1 VAAHLVGAAIQ
12 GELSISGLN
21 PESLQPD
28 KNLLG
33 AIDQFGAK
41 YEWAN
46 GILLISES
54 KDKTPFDFDCTQQ
67 PDLFPVLVVLA
78 CAAIGTSSIHGIQRL
93 QNKESDRLSAMCAAL
108 QSWGVAYQ
116 IKEQKIDITGKG
128 TIEHTEIET
137 FHDHRIVMA
146 GCVASLLNDK
156 GQELTEVDAV
166 QKSYPDFIKDFK
178 RLTNA

>member
-1 VAAHLVGAAIQ
+1 
-12 GELSISGLN
+12 
-21 PESLQPD
+21 LQPD
-28 KNLLG
+28 QNILDALV
-33 AIDQFGAK
+33 QFGAK
-41 YEWAN
+41 YEWAD

-67 PDLFPVLVVLA
+67 PDLFPMLVVLA
-78 CAAIGTSSIHGIQRL
+78 CAATGTSTIHGIHRL

-116 IKEQKIDITGKG
+116 MEEQKIAIIGKG
-128 TIEHTEIET
+128 TIEYAQIET

-156 GQELTEVDAV
+156 GQELSEVIAV
-166 QKSYPDFIKDFK
+166 QKSYPDFLKDFK
-178 RLTNA
+178 RLTSA